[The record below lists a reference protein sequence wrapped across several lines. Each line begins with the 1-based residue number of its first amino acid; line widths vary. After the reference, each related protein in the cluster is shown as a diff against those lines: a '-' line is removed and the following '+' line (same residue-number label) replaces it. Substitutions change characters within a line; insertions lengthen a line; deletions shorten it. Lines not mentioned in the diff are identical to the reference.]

1 MADALGIRAAELSDA
16 AAIGSLG
23 IQLVHWADPD
33 RARERMEAV
42 LGRDD
47 QAIFVAEDSKGL
59 VGWIHVLTALRL
71 TVDRFG
77 EVVGLVVAQERREEG
92 IGERLVEAAVGWA
105 RDNGLRSVRA
115 RSRTTRIPAHLF
127 YEKIGFKK
135 TKDQGVFDRAIAPRS
150 C

>member
-1 MADALGIRAAELSDA
+1 MLLRSSQRDIAIVHAFAPLATAVTSKFDVTFKDCDDCPEMVALGIRAAKLSDA

-23 IQLVHWADPD
+23 IQLVHWADPG

-47 QAIFVAEDSKGL
+47 QAIFVAEDSEGL

-77 EVVGLVVAQERREEG
+77 EVVGLVVAE
-92 IGERLVEAAVGWA
+92 W
-105 RDNGLRSVRA
+105 S
-115 RSRTTRIPAHLF
+115 F
-127 YEKIGFKK
+127 
-135 TKDQGVFDRAIAPRS
+135 
-150 C
+150 